1 MSRLRQNN
9 GYATARFLG
18 RTGLGDDRF
27 KEMGTMAK
35 ELNDVRWSSRAR
47 VERAFGK
54 GDGNQFAERHRRSRL
69 ISLAAGLLMLAAVAG
84 CKRAPNPDVWA
95 TVNGHPI
102 MKAEVEKYYQ
112 AKISTAQQQPTADEA
127 AMVKLDILHQLIDEE
142 VIQQRAEKMH
152 LVATDAEVDAKIAE
166 LKAPYTE
173 QQFDALLKS
182 KGLTLEDLRHNFWL
196 NMTTNKVINKEID
209 SKINI
214 TDADVANYYNLHKS
228 DFNLIEPHY
237 HIAEIVVTSMP
248 AQQPGNLQ
256 NSKAR
261 NDVEARKKIQSLHNQ
276 LESGA
281 NFAGL
286 AMNYSEA
293 PDTAPSGGDMGIIT
307 ESQLKTNPEIYTAI
321 SKLQPGQF
329 TDVLPLYQG
338 ASKKPLGYAVYKLIA
353 VEQAGQHP
361 LSDPRVQQ
369 MIRQQLHD
377 SRSRLL
383 RSAYN
388 EVLRDQARV
397 VNYYAEDVLKN
408 AQ

>member
-1 MSRLRQNN
+1 MENGLNASRTQS
-9 GYATARFLG
+9 TF
-18 RTGLGDDRF
+18 
-27 KEMGTMAK
+27 
-35 ELNDVRWSSRAR
+35 SSRR
-47 VERAFGK
+47 ISPEPETSRRTQRRATRIVLP
-54 GDGNQFAERHRRSRL
+54 A
-69 ISLAAGLLMLAAVAG
+69 IAAGLMLTAIAG

-102 MKAEVEKYYQ
+102 MKAEVERYVQ
-112 AKISTAQQQPTADEA
+112 AKLSAAQRQPTADEA
-127 AMVKLDILHQLIDEE
+127 AMLKLDTLRQLIDEE
-142 VIQQRAEKMH
+142 VIQQRAEKVH

-166 LKAPYTE
+166 AKAPYTE

-182 KGLTLEDLRHNFWL
+182 KGMTLADFRHYLWL

-214 TDADVANYYNLHKS
+214 TDADVATYYNLHKAE
-228 DFNLIEPHY
+228 FNLIEPHY
-237 HIAEIVVTSMP
+237 HIAEIVVTTTP
-248 AQQPGNLQ
+248 AQQTGNLQ

-261 NDVEARKKIQSLHNQ
+261 NDAEARKKIQALRNQ

-281 NFAGL
+281 NFSGL

-293 PDTAPSGGDMGIIT
+293 PDTASSGGDMGIIT
-307 ESQLKTNPEIYTAI
+307 ESQLKTNPEIYNAI
-321 SKLQPGQF
+321 SKLQPGQV
-329 TDVLPLYQG
+329 TDILPMLQPP
-338 ASKKPLGYAVYKLIA
+338 SKKPVAYVIYKLLA

-377 SRSRLL
+377 SRARLL
-383 RSAYN
+383 QSAYY
-388 EVLRDQARV
+388 EVLRDQAQV

-408 AQ
+408 VQ

>member
-1 MSRLRQNN
+1 MKKRWN
-9 GYATARFLG
+9 GRWTMKG
-18 RTGLGDDRF
+18 R
-27 KEMGTMAK
+27 EMKVLFPSQWRKSVTP
-35 ELNDVRWSSRAR
+35 V
-47 VERAFGK
+47 
-54 GDGNQFAERHRRSRL
+54 FAAVL
-69 ISLAAGLLMLAAVAG
+69 LLAVVAG

-102 MKAEVEKYYQ
+102 KQQEVDKYYQ
-112 AKISTAQQQPTADEA
+112 AKIGSAQQKPTADESS
-127 AMVKLDILHQLIDEE
+127 MLKLDILHQLIDEE

-166 LKAPYTE
+166 AKAPYTE

-182 KGLTLEDLRHNFWL
+182 KGMTLADFRHYLWI

-214 TDADVANYYNLHKS
+214 TDADVSNYYNLHKS

-237 HIAEIVVTSMP
+237 HIAEIVVTSIP
-248 AQQPGNLQ
+248 SQQPGNLQ
-256 NSKAR
+256 NNKAR
-261 NDVEARKKIQSLHNQ
+261 NDAEAKRKIQSLHNQ

-286 AMNYSEA
+286 AMNWSEA
-293 PDTAPSGGDMGIIT
+293 PDTASSGGDMGIIT
-307 ESQLKTNPEIYTAI
+307 ESQLKTNPEIYNAV
-321 SKLQPGQF
+321 SKLHPGEF
-329 TDVLPLYQG
+329 TGILPLYQG
-338 ASKKPLGYAVYKLIA
+338 GSKKPIGYAVYKLLA

-383 RSAYN
+383 RSAYY

-397 VNYYAEDVLKN
+397 VNYYAEDILKKVR
-408 AQ
+408 

>member
-1 MSRLRQNN
+1 MEN
-9 GYATARFLG
+9 G
-18 RTGLGDDRF
+18 
-27 KEMGTMAK
+27 
-35 ELNDVRWSSRAR
+35 LNDSQTHSTFSSRR
-47 VERAFGK
+47 ILPIPGTSRRTQRRAT
-54 GDGNQFAERHRRSRL
+54 R
-69 ISLAAGLLMLAAVAG
+69 IAAPAIAAVLMLAAIAG

-95 TVNGHPI
+95 TVNSHPI
-102 MKAEVEKYYQ
+102 MKAEVEKYYE

-127 AMVKLDILHQLIDEE
+127 AMLKLDILHQRIDEE

-173 QQFDALLKS
+173 QQFDALLKA
-182 KGLTLEDLRHNFWL
+182 KGLTLADLRHNFWL

-214 TDADVANYYNLHKS
+214 TDADVANYYNVHKA

-237 HIAEIVVTSMP
+237 HIAEIIVTSAP
-248 AQQPGNLQ
+248 AQQAGNLQ
-256 NSKAR
+256 NNKAR
-261 NDVEARKKIQSLHNQ
+261 NDAEARKKIQALHNQ

-281 NFAGL
+281 DFAGL
-286 AMNYSEA
+286 AMNWSEA
-293 PDTAPSGGDMGIIT
+293 PDTASSGGDMGIIT
-307 ESQLKTNPEIYTAI
+307 ESQLKTNPEIYNAI
-321 SKLQPGQF
+321 SKLRPGQV
-329 TDVLPLYQG
+329 TDVLPIYQG
-338 ASKKPLGYAVYKLIA
+338 TSKKPLGYAIYKLIA

-377 SRSRLL
+377 SRARLL
-383 RSAYN
+383 QSAYY

>member
-1 MSRLRQNN
+1 
-9 GYATARFLG
+9 
-18 RTGLGDDRF
+18 
-27 KEMGTMAK
+27 MAK
-35 ELNDVRWSSRAR
+35 EMKSVRTMDARMSGAFRAGG
-47 VERAFGK
+47 GK
-54 GDGNQFAERHRRSRL
+54 QIIVRRLQTGL
-69 ISLAAGLLMLAAVAG
+69 ISLATALVMLVTVTG
-84 CKRAPNPDVWA
+84 CKRAPGPDVWA
-95 TVNGHPI
+95 TVNDHPI

-182 KGLTLEDLRHNFWL
+182 KNLTLEDLRHNFWL

-214 TDADVANYYNLHKS
+214 TAGDVASYYNLHKS

-237 HIAEIVVTSMP
+237 HIAEIVVTTMP
-248 AQQPGNLQ
+248 SQQPGNLQ
-256 NSKAR
+256 NSKAQ
-261 NDVEARKKIQSLHNQ
+261 NDTEARKKIQSLHNQ

-281 NFAGL
+281 NFSGL

-293 PDTAPSGGDMGIIT
+293 ADTASSGGDMGIIT
-307 ESQLKTNPEIYTAI
+307 ESQLKTNPEIYSAI
-321 SKLQPGQF
+321 SKLHPGQF

-338 ASKKPLGYAVYKLIA
+338 GSKKPLGYAIYKLLA

-369 MIRQQLHD
+369 MIRQQLQD
-377 SRSRLL
+377 SRARLL

-408 AQ
+408 AH

>member
-1 MSRLRQNN
+1 MATEMTGIRPTHIRATQAFRTRPYEQLSRQH
-9 GYATARFLG
+9 
-18 RTGLGDDRF
+18 
-27 KEMGTMAK
+27 
-35 ELNDVRWSSRAR
+35 VRA
-47 VERAFGK
+47 G
-54 GDGNQFAERHRRSRL
+54 L
-69 ISLAAGLLMLAAVAG
+69 ISLAACLMLTAAVAG
-84 CKRAPNPDVWA
+84 CKRAPGPDVWA

-102 MKAEVEKYYQ
+102 MKGEVEKYYQ
-112 AKISTAQQQPTADEA
+112 AKVSAAQQQPTADEA
-127 AMVKLDILHQLIDEE
+127 AMVKLDLLHQLIDEE

-182 KGLTLEDLRHNFWL
+182 KNLTLEDLRHNFWL

-214 TDADVANYYNLHKS
+214 TTDDVANYYNLHKS

-237 HIAEIVVTSMP
+237 HIAEIVVTTVPS
-248 AQQPGNLQ
+248 QQPGNLQ
-256 NSKAR
+256 NSKAQ
-261 NDVEARKKIQSLHNQ
+261 NDAEARKKIESLHNQ

-281 NFAGL
+281 NFSGL

-293 PDTAPSGGDMGIIT
+293 PDTASSGGDMGIIT
-307 ESQLKTNPEIYTAI
+307 ESQLKTNPEIYNAI
-321 SKLQPGQF
+321 SKLHPGQF

-338 ASKKPLGYAVYKLIA
+338 TSKKPLGYAIYKLLA

-377 SRSRLL
+377 SRARLL
-383 RSAYN
+383 QSAYN

-408 AQ
+408 AH

>member
-1 MSRLRQNN
+1 MENGLNVSRMQS
-9 GYATARFLG
+9 TF
-18 RTGLGDDRF
+18 
-27 KEMGTMAK
+27 
-35 ELNDVRWSSRAR
+35 SSRKIFPGPGTPR
-47 VERAFGK
+47 GTQRRAIRMGPP
-54 GDGNQFAERHRRSRL
+54 A
-69 ISLAAGLLMLAAVAG
+69 IAAVLMLTAIAG

-102 MKAEVEKYYQ
+102 MKGEVEKYYQ
-112 AKISTAQQQPTADEA
+112 AKISTAQQQPTADES
-127 AMVKLDILHQLIDEE
+127 AMLKLDILHQRIDEE

-173 QQFDALLKS
+173 QQFDSLLKA
-182 KGLTLEDLRHNFWL
+182 KGLTLADLRHNFWL

-214 TDADVANYYNLHKS
+214 TEADVANYYNLHKAEY
-228 DFNLIEPHY
+228 NLIEPHY
-237 HIAEIVVTSMP
+237 HIAEIVVTTTP
-248 AQQPGNLQ
+248 AQQAGNLQ

-261 NDVEARKKIQSLHNQ
+261 NDAEARKKIQALRNQ

-281 NFAGL
+281 DFSGL

-293 PDTAPSGGDMGIIT
+293 PDTASSGGDMGIVT
-307 ESQLKTNPEIYTAI
+307 ESQLKTNPEIYNAI
-321 SKLQPGQF
+321 SKLQPGQV
-329 TDVLPLYQG
+329 TDILPMLQPP
-338 ASKKPLGYAVYKLIA
+338 SKKPVAYVIYKLLA

-377 SRSRLL
+377 SRARLL
-383 RSAYN
+383 QGAYY